1 MKIGLIINRDK
12 ENATLIAQKIVDL
25 LSDEDVII
33 LSSSFIELT
42 DTQKFDSD
50 EEIIKNCDLAI
61 TVGGDGTI
69 IHSAKF
75 ASAYKKPLIGV
86 NLGRIGFVA
95 GLEPEEISHLKKLVT
110 GNYKIQSRMLLD
122 VVINH
127 NGEQHCFTAVNEAA
141 ICRGALSSI
150 VDVVVS
156 LNNERIISY
165 RADGMLFATPT
176 GSTAYSFSAGGP
188 VIEPDMKCIL
198 LTPVCP
204 HALSSRQVV
213 FSENSELTAQVRLH
227 SGSKCY
233 LTVDGQNS
241 IELNNLDTVC
251 VKKSELELDVIIL
264 KEKNFYTLINEKLKE
279 TDV

>member
-1 MKIGLIINRDK
+1 MKIGLIVNKDK

-25 LSDEDVII
+25 LHDEDVII
-33 LSSSFIELT
+33 LSSFSIELT
-42 DTQKFDSD
+42 NTQKYNTD
-50 EEIIKNCDLAI
+50 EDIIKNCDVAI

-75 ASAYKKPLIGV
+75 AGIYKKPLIGV

-95 GLEPEEISHLKKLVT
+95 GVEPDEISSLKKLVT
-110 GNYKIQSRMLLD
+110 GDYKIQTRMLLD
-122 VVINH
+122 VVVNH
-127 NGEQHCFTAVNEAA
+127 NGEQYGFTAVNEAA
-141 ICRGALSSI
+141 ICRSALSSI
-150 VDVVVS
+150 VDIFVS

-188 VIEPDMKCIL
+188 VVEPDMKCIL

-213 FSENSELTAQVRLH
+213 FSENSELTAQVLLP
-227 SGSKCY
+227 SNSKCY

-251 VKKSELELDVIIL
+251 VKKSELELNVIIL
-264 KEKNFYTLINEKLKE
+264 KEKNFYTLLNEKLKE
-279 TDV
+279 RDA